1 MSVFFGQGIGDREFP
16 HEHRPTTCHSISAED
31 LFDEGTRLMG
41 LGDVQN
47 SERVFRRAIAEAP
60 ALEDEFKKRQIHRFL
75 ANNTSD

>member
-1 MSVFFGQGIGDREFP
+1 MTSP
-16 HEHRPTTCHSISAED
+16 SLSAED

-41 LGDVQN
+41 LGEVEN
-47 SERVFRRAIAEAP
+47 SERAFRRAIAEAP